1 MLKTLLKK
9 QMAEIFRNY
18 FYDPK
23 KNKMRSKGATIAYI
37 ALYALLMVGLLGGM
51 FALMAV
57 GLCGPLVEAGM
68 DWLYYL
74 LIGLIAV
81 LLGTFGSVF
90 STYSSLYLSKDND
103 LLLSMPIPVRC
114 VMASRLLGVYL
125 LGLMYAAVVI
135 VPGVIVYWITAPVTA
150 GAIVGGVLMVLLVSV
165 IVMVLSCLLG
175 WVVARISLKLKN
187 KSFIITVILSLLF
200 LAAYYFVYYKAQAL
214 ITLLVENAAV
224 YGMKIRGSAYL
235 LYLFGCVGA
244 GDWLAMGIVT
254 VAQAALLALT
264 LWGIARSFLK
274 IATATGSVKKVRF
287 EHKAVRAQSAQRALF
302 GKELRRFTASPNYML
317 NCGLG
322 ILMLPVAGVVL
333 LIKGGA
339 LGQLLEDVF
348 GANAGVVPVLMC
360 AAVCLLASMNDMAAP
375 SVSLEGKSLWLAQS
389 LPVVPWQVLRAKLDV
404 QLVLTGVPVLFCAL
418 CMVIALPGGALE
430 KVLTVV
436 VALLYTLL
444 SALAALALGLKM
456 PNLTWTNETTPIKQ
470 SGCVMLSLFANWF
483 YAIALGGLY
492 FLCGRYLSAAAY
504 LAIFAVVTAAGSAL
518 LIRWVKKQG
527 ARIFAAL

>member
-68 DWLYYL
+68 GWLYYL
-74 LIGLIAV
+74 LMGLIAV

-103 LLLSMPIPVRC
+103 LLLSMPIPVRY

-187 KSFIITVILSLLF
+187 KSFITVILSLLF

-339 LGQLLEDVF
+339 FGQLLEDVF

-375 SVSLEGKSLWLAQS
+375 SVSLEGKNLWLAQS

-430 KVLTVV
+430 KVLLVV

-456 PNLTWTNETTPIKQ
+456 PNLTWINETTPIKQ

-504 LAIFAVVTAAGSAL
+504 LALAAAITAAGSAL
-518 LIRWVKKQG
+518 LLRWVKQRG

>member
-37 ALYALLMVGLLGGM
+37 ALYVLLMVGLLGGM

-57 GLCGPLVEAGM
+57 GLCGPLAEAGM

-187 KSFIITVILSLLF
+187 KSFITVILSLLF

-244 GDWLAMGIVT
+244 GDWLAMLIVT
-254 VAQAALLALT
+254 VTQALLLALT
-264 LWGIARSFLK
+264 MWGIARSFLK

-287 EHKAVRAQSAQRALF
+287 EHKAVRAQSTQRALF
-302 GKELRRFTASPNYML
+302 GKELRRFTASPSYML

-322 ILMLPVAGVVL
+322 TLMLPVAGVVL
-333 LIKGGA
+333 LVYQAKIRDLELLLGA
-339 LGQLLEDVF
+339 EFASLLF
-348 GANAGVVPVLMC
+348 I
-360 AAVCLLASMNDMAAP
+360 AAVCLLASMNDMAAL

-389 LPVVPWQVLRAKLDV
+389 LPVKPWQVLRAKLAV
-404 QLVLTGVPVLFCAL
+404 HLTLTGVPAAVCYVLLAFAHPFS
-418 CMVIALPGGALE
+418 AAE
-430 KVLTVV
+430 
-436 VALLYTLL
+436 LLLG
-444 SALAALALGLKM
+444 AALIAGYVLLMASFGLFVGLKM
-456 PNLTWTNETTPIKQ
+456 PNLHWTNEITPIKQ
-470 SGCVMLSLFANWF
+470 GGAVMLALFGGFA
-483 YAIALGGLY
+483 YAALIVVGYLLLGSKIGLT
-492 FLCGRYLSAAAY
+492 AY
-504 LAIFAVVTAAGSAL
+504 LAAFAALTLLLAAL
-518 LIRWVKKQG
+518 LLRWLHKTG
-527 ARIFAAL
+527 CRIFASL

>member
-37 ALYALLMVGLLGGM
+37 ALYVLLMVGLLGGI

-68 DWLYYL
+68 GWLYYL
-74 LIGLIAV
+74 LMGLIAV
-81 LLGTFGSVF
+81 FLGTFGSVF

-135 VPGVIVYWITAPVTA
+135 VPAVIVYWLTAPVTA
-150 GAIVGGVLMVLLVSV
+150 GTIVGGVLMVLIVSV

-187 KSFIITVILSLLF
+187 KSFITVILSLLF

-244 GDWLAMGIVT
+244 GDWLAMLIVT
-254 VAQAALLALT
+254 VTQALLLALT
-264 LWGIARSFLK
+264 MWGIARSFLK

-287 EHKAVRAQSAQRALF
+287 EHKAVRAQSTQRALF

-322 ILMLPVAGVVL
+322 ILMLTAAGIAL

-339 LGQLLEDVF
+339 LGQTLADVF
-348 GANAGVVPVLMC
+348 SGNVGVVPVLMC

-430 KVLTVV
+430 KVLLVV

-492 FLCGRYLSAAAY
+492 FLCGDAISAAMY

-518 LIRWVKKQG
+518 LLRWVKKQG